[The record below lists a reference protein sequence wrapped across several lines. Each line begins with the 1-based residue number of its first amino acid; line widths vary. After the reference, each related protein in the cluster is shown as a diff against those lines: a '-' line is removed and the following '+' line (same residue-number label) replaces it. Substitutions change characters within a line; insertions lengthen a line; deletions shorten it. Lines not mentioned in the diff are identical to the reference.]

1 MVKCS
6 NDIGKYKGNDVIYT
20 LSLYSNIP
28 LSYIQISC
36 QPPVYL
42 CSHDDV

>member
-6 NDIGKYKGNDVIYT
+6 NDIGKYKGNGVIHLVCIVIY
-20 LSLYSNIP
+20 P
-28 LSYIQISC
+28 PSYIQISC